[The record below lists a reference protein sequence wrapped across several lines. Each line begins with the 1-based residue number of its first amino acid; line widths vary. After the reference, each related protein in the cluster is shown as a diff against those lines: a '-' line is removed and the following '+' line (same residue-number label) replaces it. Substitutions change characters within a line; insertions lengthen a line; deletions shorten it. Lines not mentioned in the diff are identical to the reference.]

1 MNIKQ
6 FVKVTIF
13 GILIWL
19 VPFVVS
25 FGFYNQ
31 ERQLVINETYFK
43 SIMVVVLSA
52 IIVLLSVYYFKSL
65 KSNYI
70 QQGLVAGLWWLVI
83 NLGLDAAI
91 LLPSLKTNFGDY
103 FMQIGIRYLMMPIIV
118 IGIGYLLKKRS
129 E

>member
-1 MNIKQ
+1 MNIKR

-13 GILIWL
+13 GVLIWL

-25 FGFYNQ
+25 FGFYNR
-31 ERQLVINETYFK
+31 ERQLMIDETYFK

-52 IIVLLSVYYFKSL
+52 IIVLLSIYYFKSL

-70 QQGLVAGLWWLVI
+70 QQGLIAGLWWLVI
-83 NLGLDAAI
+83 NLGLDAVI

-103 FMQIGIRYLMMPIIV
+103 FMQIGIRYLMMPIIA
-118 IGIGYLLKKRS
+118 IGIGCLLKKRS